1 MNQQFD
7 PLPYSNSPPAPRP
20 SFAQKLQLSSYL
32 SSSHTRLSS
41 SSATSGEVKPPIKSR
56 SCGQKGELDNDL
68 LTTKHYQITTP
79 SEHCKI
85 AMIKNNT
92 KAKKKVTFQEYVGVF
107 TPVHPLTDDD
117 KRLMWYSQEEYD
129 GFKFDAAHNAGVRL
143 FDYFPPSQTTSLGQ
157 GSNATTVYPHK
168 FIMLGNFDEQDEETP
183 SVATTAAVDQGVQPS
198 SNHIKDAGSHQVP
211 TKCMSE
217 YNDTIST
224 DGYQICKRGLG
235 HHFSRLRKRN
245 RVWTR
250 AMVLTWQKTM
260 RSMKLKNGSHHHST
274 SSQEQSLSLSQK
286 CDVKLDPTSQRLL
299 AAVSAKCSRSARLA
313 ALWRGKMDHEVVCR
327 ESFKDSCSFATKNSA
342 QICELKTKKRF
353 ANHGDEHQ
361 CNKRQRFEVRKETTT
376 FSYLA
381 GVLSVEI

>member
-1 MNQQFD
+1 
-7 PLPYSNSPPAPRP
+7 
-20 SFAQKLQLSSYL
+20 
-32 SSSHTRLSS
+32 LSS
-41 SSATSGEVKPPIKSR
+41 SSATSDEVKPPIKR
-56 SCGQKGELDNDL
+56 GCCGQKVEIDNDL
-68 LTTKHYQITTP
+68 LTTKHSQITPP

-85 AMIKNNT
+85 TMIKNNT
-92 KAKKKVTFQEYVGVF
+92 NAEKKVTFQEYVDAV
-107 TPVHPLTDDD
+107 TPEHTPTDNE

-129 GFKFDAAHNAGVRL
+129 GFKFDAAHNAGVQL
-143 FDYFPPSQTTSLGQ
+143 FDYIPPSQKTSRGQ
-157 GSNATTVYPHK
+157 GSNATTIYPHK

-183 SVATTAAVDQGVQPS
+183 SVATTAAVDEGVQPT
-198 SNHIKDAGSHQVP
+198 SNHIKQAGSHHVP

-217 YNDTIST
+217 YNDTISI

-235 HHFSRLRKRN
+235 HHFSRFRKRN

-260 RSMKLKNGSHHHST
+260 RSMTLKNGSHHHST

-286 CDVKLDPTSQRLL
+286 CDVKLDGTSQRLL

-327 ESFKDSCSFATKNSA
+327 ESFKDSTSFASDDSA
-342 QICELKTKKRF
+342 RICESKTTKRSVD
-353 ANHGDEHQ
+353 HGDDHQ
-361 CNKRQRFEVRKETTT
+361 CKKRQRCDVRKETTA